1 VVRRDRSRHSWSM
14 GGRRPHELRHELS
27 LRVIAPLGY
36 LVAPLPALLL
46 AWVALT
52 AFACAFLAGRGGFDR
67 IIALVPLD
75 VTDADPLFGALSGI
89 GLAALAVGL
98 HRRKRLAWWF
108 AVATLTVAL
117 FEQAVALDQPVGVV
131 LIGGVLGVLLA
142 DRRRY
147 RVESGIAWARVAAGL
162 LILAAVAVLA
172 ETLIF
177 IASTGEWPRPLSA
190 LGDATS
196 SLASSL
202 GMSDEMGDRVL
213 HLASRG
219 GLLALLLFAARLL
232 VVLGAVGVLA
242 AVPEPVP
249 DTAVRSRAQAIA
261 VRYGNGA
268 LLPFQLGHDKLV
280 FEPAGI
286 DGLIAYGLAGRMAVI
301 LGDPIGPP
309 RALPGLLAAFV
320 EQCERLDRIP
330 AVYQASGLGR
340 ALLLRAGFEVMR
352 VGHEAVV
359 DLASF
364 DLAGARRRN
373 LRQTVTRAQRG
384 GVTVDWYGAG
394 LPPGSSDLAEQLR
407 GVDRAWRRWPPL
419 GFTIG
424 CLAETDLSRV
434 PIAVAHD
441 PSRRAV
447 AFATFAPTGT
457 DGGWVVD
464 LIRRAPDGPP
474 GALEACLVEGAR
486 NFRSAGATT
495 LSLGLAPLAGLDVEG
510 RPWRERALGRSAR
523 LVRHWYNVPGLAF
536 FKTKFDPRWEPRYVA
551 ARSDRDLVGLVVA
564 LVRLHVRA
572 GAARPKD
579 GPSASG
585 RLSSQSLFPPTP

>member
-1 VVRRDRSRHSWSM
+1 
-14 GGRRPHELRHELS
+14 
-27 LRVIAPLGY
+27 VIAPFGHLA
-36 LVAPLPALLL
+36 APLPALLL
-46 AWVALT
+46 ASAALT
-52 AFACAFLAGRGGFDR
+52 AFACALLAGRSGFDR

-117 FEQAVALDQPVGVV
+117 FEQAVALDHAVGVV
-131 LIGGVLGVLLA
+131 VIGGVLGVLLA

-147 RVESGIAWARVAAGL
+147 RVESGNAWARIAAGL
-162 LILAAVAVLA
+162 LIVAAVAVLA
-172 ETLIF
+172 ETLLF
-177 IASTGEWPRPLSA
+177 IAITGEWPQPLSA

-213 HLASRG
+213 HLTSRG
-219 GLLALLLFAARLL
+219 GLLALLLFAARLP
-232 VVLGAVGVLA
+232 VVLGAFGVLA
-242 AVPEPVP
+242 AVPEPEP
-249 DTAVRSRAQAIA
+249 DAAVRTRAEAIA
-261 VRYGNGA
+261 ARYGHGA

-286 DGLIAYGLAGRMAVI
+286 EGLIAYGLAGRMAVI

-309 RALPGLLAAFV
+309 RVLPGLLAAFV
-320 EQCERLDRIP
+320 EQCDQRGRVP

-340 ALLLRAGFEVMR
+340 ALLLSAGFQVLR

-359 DLASF
+359 GLASF
-364 DLAGARRRN
+364 DLVGARRRN
-373 LRQTVTRAQRG
+373 LRQTVVSAQRG

-394 LPPGSSDLAEQLR
+394 LPPGSSGLAEQLR
-407 GVDRAWRRWPPL
+407 GVDRAWCRRAWPPL

-424 CLAETDLSRV
+424 CLAETDLSRAA
-434 PIAVAHD
+434 IAVALD
-441 PSRRAV
+441 PSGKAV

-474 GALEACLVEGAR
+474 GALEACLVEAAR
-486 NFRSAGATT
+486 TFRSAGATT

-523 LVRHWYNVPGLAF
+523 LVRHWYNVSGLAF
-536 FKTKFDPRWEPRYVA
+536 FKAKFDPRWEPRYVA
-551 ARSDRDLVGLVVA
+551 ARSDWDLVGLMVA
-564 LVRLHVRA
+564 LVRLHVTA
-572 GAARPKD
+572 GAARRKG

-585 RLSSQSLFPPTP
+585 RLSSQSLFPPTR